1 MEFLLFLSL
10 ILGFAAQ
17 AMGAVDE
24 DSTPSRVQST
34 EENFAVSPV
43 DLGKPEMVQKR
54 AKSPDNLRV
63 PPNGISTPFTMVLAT
78 FFYTLDNGTVF
89 NYTGEPHD
97 FELELKKQ
105 MPSYQI
111 KQLDCYTGIAPPKRF
126 VGPRHEG
133 DEIRGVP
140 TDDDVAGAARPRLA
154 KRDKSNTPSP
164 GGNLVNCLAD
174 MGKVNSAVECLV
186 RDLVAD
192 GYNGSPTTVR
202 VENGQCSRIRC
213 TGSDASLFWCNFSHH
228 PKRVQLSTFSVP
240 VADINAKCGGNQD
253 DDGRGSV
260 EGNAWNDYN
269 HTMADS
275 RVYVGKCACNIPTT
289 QCGKAIGGLAPGY
302 TSDTT

>member
-1 MEFLLFLSL
+1 MMEFLLYLSL

-34 EENFAVSPV
+34 EENFAASPV
-43 DLGKPEMVQKR
+43 DMGKPKMDQKR
-54 AKSPDNLRV
+54 ADDYDNLRV
-63 PPNGISTPFTMVLAT
+63 PPNGISTPFTMGLAT
-78 FFYTLDNGTVF
+78 FFYTLENGTVF
-89 NYTGEPHD
+89 NYTGEPRD

-111 KQLDCYTGIAPPKRF
+111 KQLDCYTGIAPPPKRF

-133 DEIRGVP
+133 DESRGVP
-140 TDDDVAGAARPRLA
+140 TDDDAAGAAPPRLA

-174 MGKVNSAVECLV
+174 MGKVFSAVECLV

-192 GYNGSPTTVR
+192 GNSNNPTTVR

-213 TGSDASLFWCNFSHH
+213 TSSNASLFHH

-253 DDGRGSV
+253 DDGRGHV

-275 RVYVGKCACNIPTT
+275 RVYVGDCLCNIPTT
-289 QCGKAIGGLAPGY
+289 QCGKANGGLAPGY